1 MSEISRVALFGK
13 LGPIAYK
20 AVEGATV
27 FCKLRGNPYVEL
39 VHWIHQIM
47 QHDDTDLHRIIRRF
61 ELNPSKLAAD
71 MTAALDRLAASL
83 AKEIADIRDDLL
95 TQIDGLTAES
105 QAAKAALA
113 AKVAELDNAVAR
125 VESFSDEL
133 DANDAPAPTDPET
146 PADPEQP
153 EEPVD
158 PEPGDG
164 EPTDPETP
172 ANPEQPSEPQPEP
185 EQPVDPDAP
194 VQ

>member
-1 MSEISRVALFGK
+1 MANQHTLTIPLSQ
-13 LGPIAYK
+13 
-20 AVEGATV
+20 ATERQ
-27 FCKLRGNPYVEL
+27 LL
-39 VHWIHQIM
+39 VHIASRMETHM
-47 QHDDTDLHRIIRRF
+47 
-61 ELNPSKLAAD
+61 AD

-113 AKVAELDNAVAR
+113 AKVAELDGAVAR

-158 PEPGDG
+158 G

-172 ANPEQPSEPQPEP
+172 ANPEQTSEPQPEP
-185 EQPVDPDAP
+185 EQPVDPNAP

>member
-1 MSEISRVALFGK
+1 MANQHTLTIQLSQ
-13 LGPIAYK
+13 
-20 AVEGATV
+20 ATERQ
-27 FCKLRGNPYVEL
+27 LL
-39 VHWIHQIM
+39 VHIASRMETHM
-47 QHDDTDLHRIIRRF
+47 
-61 ELNPSKLAAD
+61 AD
-71 MTAALDRLAASL
+71 MTAALDHLAASL

-105 QAAKAALA
+105 QAAKDALA

-133 DANDAPAPTDPET
+133 DANDAPAP
-146 PADPEQP
+146 AGPEQP

-194 VQ
+194 IQ

>member
-1 MSEISRVALFGK
+1 MANQHTLTIQLSQ
-13 LGPIAYK
+13 
-20 AVEGATV
+20 ATERQ
-27 FCKLRGNPYVEL
+27 LL
-39 VHWIHQIM
+39 VHIASRMETHM
-47 QHDDTDLHRIIRRF
+47 
-61 ELNPSKLAAD
+61 AD

-105 QAAKAALA
+105 QAAKDALA

-172 ANPEQPSEPQPEP
+172 ANPEQHSEPQPEP

>member
-1 MSEISRVALFGK
+1 MANQHTLTIQLSQ
-13 LGPIAYK
+13 
-20 AVEGATV
+20 ATERQ
-27 FCKLRGNPYVEL
+27 LL
-39 VHWIHQIM
+39 VHIASRMENHM
-47 QHDDTDLHRIIRRF
+47 
-61 ELNPSKLAAD
+61 AD

-105 QAAKAALA
+105 QAAKDALA

-133 DANDAPAPTDPET
+133 DANDAPAP
-146 PADPEQP
+146 AGPEQP

>member
-1 MSEISRVALFGK
+1 MANQHTLTIHLSQ
-13 LGPIAYK
+13 
-20 AVEGATV
+20 ATERQ
-27 FCKLRGNPYVEL
+27 LL
-39 VHWIHQIM
+39 VHIAS
-47 QHDDTDLHRIIRRF
+47 RI
-61 ELNPSKLAAD
+61 ETHMAD

-105 QAAKAALA
+105 QAAKDALA

-185 EQPVDPDAP
+185 EQPVGPDAP

>member
-1 MSEISRVALFGK
+1 MANQHTLTIQLSQ
-13 LGPIAYK
+13 
-20 AVEGATV
+20 ATERQ
-27 FCKLRGNPYVEL
+27 LL
-39 VHWIHQIM
+39 VHIASRMETHM
-47 QHDDTDLHRIIRRF
+47 
-61 ELNPSKLAAD
+61 AD

-105 QAAKAALA
+105 QAAKDALA

-172 ANPEQPSEPQPEP
+172 ADPEQPSEPQPEP

>member
-1 MSEISRVALFGK
+1 MANQHTLTIPLSQ
-13 LGPIAYK
+13 
-20 AVEGATV
+20 ATERQ
-27 FCKLRGNPYVEL
+27 LL
-39 VHWIHQIM
+39 VHIASRMENHM
-47 QHDDTDLHRIIRRF
+47 
-61 ELNPSKLAAD
+61 AD

-105 QAAKAALA
+105 QAAKSALA

-125 VESFSDEL
+125 VEGMASEL

>member
-1 MSEISRVALFGK
+1 MANQHTLTIQLSQ
-13 LGPIAYK
+13 
-20 AVEGATV
+20 ATQRQ
-27 FCKLRGNPYVEL
+27 LL
-39 VHWIHQIM
+39 VHVASRMENHM
-47 QHDDTDLHRIIRRF
+47 
-61 ELNPSKLAAD
+61 AD

-105 QAAKAALA
+105 QAAKDALA

-194 VQ
+194 IQ

>member
-1 MSEISRVALFGK
+1 MANQHTLTITLSQ
-13 LGPIAYK
+13 
-20 AVEGATV
+20 ATERQ
-27 FCKLRGNPYVEL
+27 LL
-39 VHWIHQIM
+39 VHIASRMENHM
-47 QHDDTDLHRIIRRF
+47 
-61 ELNPSKLAAD
+61 AD

-105 QAAKAALA
+105 QAAKDALA

-185 EQPVDPDAP
+185 DQPVDPNAP

>member
-1 MSEISRVALFGK
+1 MANQHTLTIPLSQ
-13 LGPIAYK
+13 
-20 AVEGATV
+20 ATERQ
-27 FCKLRGNPYVEL
+27 LL
-39 VHWIHQIM
+39 VHIASRMENHM
-47 QHDDTDLHRIIRRF
+47 
-61 ELNPSKLAAD
+61 AD

-133 DANDAPAPTDPET
+133 DANDAPATPEQPTDPEH
-146 PADPEQP
+146 PQ
-153 EEPVD
+153 
-158 PEPGDG
+158 
-164 EPTDPETP
+164 EPTDPEPGTGEPVEP
-172 ANPEQPSEPQPEP
+172 ANPDQPIDPQPEP
-185 EQPVDPDAP
+185 VDPNAP

>member
-1 MSEISRVALFGK
+1 MANQHTLTIRLSQATERQLLAHIASRMETHMAG
-13 LGPIAYK
+13 
-20 AVEGATV
+20 
-27 FCKLRGNPYVEL
+27 
-39 VHWIHQIM
+39 
-47 QHDDTDLHRIIRRF
+47 
-61 ELNPSKLAAD
+61 

-105 QAAKAALA
+105 QAAKDALA

-172 ANPEQPSEPQPEP
+172 ANPEQHSEPQPEP

>member
-1 MSEISRVALFGK
+1 MANQHTLTIPLSQ
-13 LGPIAYK
+13 
-20 AVEGATV
+20 ATERQ
-27 FCKLRGNPYVEL
+27 LL
-39 VHWIHQIM
+39 VHIASRMETHM
-47 QHDDTDLHRIIRRF
+47 
-61 ELNPSKLAAD
+61 AD
-71 MTAALDRLAASL
+71 MTAALDHLAASL

-105 QAAKAALA
+105 QAAKDALA

-133 DANDAPAPTDPET
+133 DANDAPAP
-146 PADPEQP
+146 AGPEQP

>member
-1 MSEISRVALFGK
+1 MANQHTLTITLSQ
-13 LGPIAYK
+13 
-20 AVEGATV
+20 ATERQ
-27 FCKLRGNPYVEL
+27 LL
-39 VHWIHQIM
+39 VHIASRMENHM
-47 QHDDTDLHRIIRRF
+47 
-61 ELNPSKLAAD
+61 AD

-105 QAAKAALA
+105 QAAKDALA

-133 DANDAPAPTDPET
+133 DGNDAPAPTDPET

-164 EPTDPETP
+164 EPTDPE
-172 ANPEQPSEPQPEP
+172 QPSEPQPEP
-185 EQPVDPDAP
+185 EQPVDPDVP

>member
-1 MSEISRVALFGK
+1 MANQHTLTIQLSQ
-13 LGPIAYK
+13 
-20 AVEGATV
+20 ATERQ
-27 FCKLRGNPYVEL
+27 LL
-39 VHWIHQIM
+39 VHIASRMETHM
-47 QHDDTDLHRIIRRF
+47 
-61 ELNPSKLAAD
+61 AD

-83 AKEIADIRDDLL
+83 AKEIADIRDELL

-105 QAAKAALA
+105 QAAKDALA
-113 AKVAELDNAVAR
+113 AKVAELDDAVAR

>member
-1 MSEISRVALFGK
+1 MANQHTLTIPLSQ
-13 LGPIAYK
+13 
-20 AVEGATV
+20 ATERQ
-27 FCKLRGNPYVEL
+27 LL
-39 VHWIHQIM
+39 VHIASRMETHM
-47 QHDDTDLHRIIRRF
+47 
-61 ELNPSKLAAD
+61 AD

-105 QAAKAALA
+105 QAAKDALA

-133 DANDAPAPTDPET
+133 DGNDAPAPTDPET

-164 EPTDPETP
+164 EPTGPETP

-185 EQPVDPDAP
+185 DQPVDPNAP

>member
-1 MSEISRVALFGK
+1 MANQHTLTIRLSQ
-13 LGPIAYK
+13 
-20 AVEGATV
+20 ATERQ
-27 FCKLRGNPYVEL
+27 LL
-39 VHWIHQIM
+39 VHIASRMETHM
-47 QHDDTDLHRIIRRF
+47 
-61 ELNPSKLAAD
+61 AD

-105 QAAKAALA
+105 QAAKDALA

-164 EPTDPETP
+164 EPTDPE
-172 ANPEQPSEPQPEP
+172 QPSEPQPEP
-185 EQPVDPDAP
+185 EQPVDPDVP

>member
-1 MSEISRVALFGK
+1 MANQHTLTIPLSQ
-13 LGPIAYK
+13 
-20 AVEGATV
+20 ATERQ
-27 FCKLRGNPYVEL
+27 LL
-39 VHWIHQIM
+39 VHIASRMETHM
-47 QHDDTDLHRIIRRF
+47 
-61 ELNPSKLAAD
+61 AD

-83 AKEIADIRDDLL
+83 AKESADIRDDLL

-105 QAAKAALA
+105 QAAKDALA

-172 ANPEQPSEPQPEP
+172 ADPEQPSEPQPEP

>member
-1 MSEISRVALFGK
+1 MANQHTLTIRLSQ
-13 LGPIAYK
+13 
-20 AVEGATV
+20 ATERQ
-27 FCKLRGNPYVEL
+27 LL
-39 VHWIHQIM
+39 VHVASRMETHM
-47 QHDDTDLHRIIRRF
+47 
-61 ELNPSKLAAD
+61 AD

-105 QAAKAALA
+105 QAAKDALA

-153 EEPVD
+153 EEPGD

-164 EPTDPETP
+164 EPTDPE
-172 ANPEQPSEPQPEP
+172 QPSEPQPDP

>member
-1 MSEISRVALFGK
+1 MANQHTLTIRLSQ
-13 LGPIAYK
+13 
-20 AVEGATV
+20 ATERQ
-27 FCKLRGNPYVEL
+27 LL
-39 VHWIHQIM
+39 VHIASRMENHM
-47 QHDDTDLHRIIRRF
+47 ADT
-61 ELNPSKLAAD
+61 
-71 MTAALDRLAASL
+71 TAALDRLAASL

-105 QAAKAALA
+105 QAAKDALA

-185 EQPVDPDAP
+185 DQPVDPDAP

>member
-1 MSEISRVALFGK
+1 MANQHTLTIHLSQ
-13 LGPIAYK
+13 
-20 AVEGATV
+20 ATERQ
-27 FCKLRGNPYVEL
+27 LL
-39 VHWIHQIM
+39 VHIASRMETHM
-47 QHDDTDLHRIIRRF
+47 
-61 ELNPSKLAAD
+61 AD

-105 QAAKAALA
+105 QAAKDALA

-185 EQPVDPDAP
+185 EQPVGPDAP

>member
-1 MSEISRVALFGK
+1 MANQHTLTIHLSQ
-13 LGPIAYK
+13 
-20 AVEGATV
+20 ATERQ
-27 FCKLRGNPYVEL
+27 LL
-39 VHWIHQIM
+39 VHIASRMENHM
-47 QHDDTDLHRIIRRF
+47 
-61 ELNPSKLAAD
+61 AD

-105 QAAKAALA
+105 QAAKDALA

-153 EEPVD
+153 EDPVD

-172 ANPEQPSEPQPEP
+172 DDPEQPSEPQPEP
-185 EQPVDPDAP
+185 EQPVGPDAP